1 MIKIRQLLAA
11 YIGFWLY
18 IVPGNILL
26 IIFQPNSY
34 IFIDIFN
41 VIFAVFPF
49 VVCITLLVFKDTVL
63 KNRSIGKKIMGLYIY
78 DQDNQIIQHKDVLIQ
93 KNFYKLWLFP
103 VSGFLISL
111 CNQSIGDQQYCT
123 VVSTK
128 NV

>member
-1 MIKIRQLLAA
+1 M
-11 YIGFWLY
+11 
-18 IVPGNILL
+18 
-26 IIFQPNSY
+26 
-34 IFIDIFN
+34 
-41 VIFAVFPF
+41 IFAVFPF

-78 DQDNQIIQHKDVLIQ
+78 VQDNQIIQHKDVLIQ

-123 VVSTK
+123 VVSMK
-128 NV
+128 IV

>member
-1 MIKIRQLLAA
+1 MII
-11 YIGFWLY
+11 
-18 IVPGNILL
+18 
-26 IIFQPNSY
+26 
-34 IFIDIFN
+34 
-41 VIFAVFPF
+41 AVFPF
-49 VVCITLLVFKDTVL
+49 VVCITLLVLKDTVL

-78 DQDNQIIQHKDVLIQ
+78 DQDNQIIQHKDVLVQ

>member
-1 MIKIRQLLAA
+1 MII
-11 YIGFWLY
+11 
-18 IVPGNILL
+18 
-26 IIFQPNSY
+26 
-34 IFIDIFN
+34 
-41 VIFAVFPF
+41 AVFPF

-78 DQDNQIIQHKDVLIQ
+78 DQDNQIIQHKDVLVQ

>member
-1 MIKIRQLLAA
+1 MIKIRQLLAV

-41 VIFAVFPF
+41 VILAVFPF
-49 VVCITLLVFKDTVL
+49 VACISLLVFEDTVL

-78 DQDNQIIQHKDVLIQ
+78 VQDNQIIQHKDVLIQ

>member
-1 MIKIRQLLAA
+1 
-11 YIGFWLY
+11 
-18 IVPGNILL
+18 
-26 IIFQPNSY
+26 
-34 IFIDIFN
+34 
-41 VIFAVFPF
+41 
-49 VVCITLLVFKDTVL
+49 
-63 KNRSIGKKIMGLYIY
+63 MGLYIY
-78 DQDNQIIQHKDVLIQ
+78 DQDNQIIQHKDVLVQ

>member
-1 MIKIRQLLAA
+1 M
-11 YIGFWLY
+11 
-18 IVPGNILL
+18 
-26 IIFQPNSY
+26 
-34 IFIDIFN
+34 
-41 VIFAVFPF
+41 IFAVFPF

-78 DQDNQIIQHKDVLIQ
+78 DQDNQIIQHKDVLVQ